1 MPVPQMDA
9 VDGFLK
15 VLGEVLRRLPY
26 EKRTT
31 LQLKLLTMAVNE
43 ELE

>member
-1 MPVPQMDA
+1 MDA

-15 VLGEVLRRLPY
+15 ALGEVLRRLPY
-26 EKRTT
+26 EKRAK

-43 ELE
+43 EFE